1 MSAFGV
7 HAYSGD
13 VLNYLDQTVRL
24 MESIGAMASIL
35 RKKDIAREALQ
46 TKLQLEG

>member
-1 MSAFGV
+1 
-7 HAYSGD
+7 
-13 VLNYLDQTVRL
+13 